1 MVAFSLNCLATG
13 FLGTWATRY
22 VKIAGGT
29 EGSLSRDSFREARAG
44 QEAMVRVKGTAIID
58 LVKTIRSEKDRDW
71 EQYLK
76 PEDLEIVK
84 GIVLPSS
91 WYRGDSFWR
100 ISHAVTEELGEMKP
114 EAAFAFGRLS
124 AQSYLGVY
132 TRLLVPGDPQASVRN
147 CLDLWQSFYDFEGAP
162 YRGIELETGRFRIRL
177 LAWDYPD
184 MTIPEMRVP
193 YFHGL
198 AGYFQE
204 ITERASGKRVQK
216 SIADRGDSF
225 EITYDWS
232 PASP

>member
-1 MVAFSLNCLATG
+1 M
-13 FLGTWATRY
+13 
-22 VKIAGGT
+22 
-29 EGSLSRDSFREARAG
+29 
-44 QEAMVRVKGTAIID
+44 RVKGTAIID

-71 EQYLK
+71 ERYLK

-84 GIVLPSS
+84 SIVLPSS
-91 WYRGDSFWR
+91 WYHGDSFWR
-100 ISHAVTEELGEMKP
+100 ISHAVTEELGGMKS

-132 TRLLVPGDPQASVRN
+132 TRLLVSRDPHASVRN
-147 CLDLWQSFYDFEGAP
+147 CLDLWQSFYDFEGEP
-162 YRGIELETGRFRIRL
+162 YRGIDLETESSKIKL
-177 LAWDYPD
+177 VAWDYPD

-204 ITERASGKRVQK
+204 ITEQASGRRVQ
-216 SIADRGDSF
+216 STVTDRGDSF

-232 PASP
+232 AASP